1 MAEVV
6 GVVDVLASQ
15 GKGGEVL
22 AAFEA
27 CLTQTHQEEG
37 CLTYAL
43 HRDNDNPDHI
53 VLVERWR
60 SQADLDEHMQKPY
73 VAALFAAAGTPG
85 LLAEAPRLT
94 FASPLSLGSPAKGS
108 L

>member
-1 MAEVV
+1 MTEVV
-6 GVVDVLASQ
+6 GVVDVLASP
-15 GKGGEVL
+15 GRGDEVL

-43 HRDNDNPDHI
+43 HRDNDNPDHL

-73 VAALFAAAGTPG
+73 VAELFAAAGTPG

-94 FASPLSLGSPAKGS
+94 FSSSVPLGDAGKGS

>member
-6 GVVDVLASQ
+6 GVVDVLASE
-15 GKGGEVL
+15 GRGAEVL
-22 AAFEA
+22 AAFES

-73 VAALFAAAGTPG
+73 VADLFTAAGTPG

-94 FASPLSLGSPAKGS
+94 FASPRPLGDPTKGS